1 MPNGLNN
8 LKGKVDKLNV
18 DNLPQVPTDL
28 RKLRDVVENEA
39 VEKDV
44 YDAMIKDIEDKI
56 SSITKLTI
64 NAALNAKIMRL
75 KVKYLVILT

>member
-18 DNLPQVPTDL
+18 DNLPQAPTDL

-64 NAALNAKIMRL
+64 NAALNAKINE
-75 KVKYLVILT
+75 VKS

>member
-64 NAALNAKIMRL
+64 NAALNAKINE
-75 KVKYLVILT
+75 VKS